1 MIDFHTHP
9 VQIADLY
16 ESDPTFEH
24 AVRDVFGL
32 FMPPQPMATY
42 LGHLDEAGIDRA
54 VILPIDCTT
63 AHGCTVV
70 SNAQVAALME
80 RSDRLIGFASV
91 DPGLPDAAATLERD
105 VREYGLVGLKLDPS
119 LQRFDVADPERAF
132 PVYAAAQELGIPVL
146 VHCGLSW
153 ARVGRSALAHP
164 LALEEVVHAFPS
176 LRIVIAHLGWPWVAD
191 AVMLAVKH
199 RTVHLDTSVLYSG
212 TPGEAL
218 RHTVEMMI
226 GRELFDRSLPEQV
239 VFGSNYPRVDPK
251 RAVWALRGLGLR
263 PRLEQRIFHDNAV
276 ALLEPHRE
284 GPR

>member
-9 VQIADLY
+9 VQIEDLY
-16 ESDPTFEH
+16 ESDPTFER

-42 LGHLDEAGIDRA
+42 LGHLDEAGIDKA

-63 AHGCTVV
+63 AHGCTIV
-70 SNAQVAALME
+70 SNAQVSALME

-105 VREYGLVGLKLDPS
+105 VREYGLAGLKLDPS
-119 LQRFDVADPERAF
+119 LQRFAIDDPERAF

-146 VHCGLSW
+146 IHCGLSW

-164 LALEEVVHAFPS
+164 LALESVVHAFPS
-176 LRIVIAHLGWPWVAD
+176 LRVVIAHLGWPWVAD

-199 RTVHLDTSVLYSG
+199 RTVHLDTSVLFSG
-212 TPGEAL
+212 TPGESL
-218 RHTVEMMI
+218 RHVVDTVI

-251 RAVWALRGLGLR
+251 RAVWAVRGLELR

-276 ALLEPHRE
+276 ALLEPRRE
-284 GPR
+284 NPK